1 MNLSK
6 ERMRK
11 LSKTL
16 KKELID
22 MNNEQTNNFYLTGIT
37 EELYTSEEMLDIL
50 TDIQDVV
57 ILVRHKQE
65 NKSKIIKLK
74 KENLNMCFEN

>member
-6 ERMRK
+6 ERMTK

-16 KKELID
+16 KKELIN

-37 EELYTSEEMLDIL
+37 EELYTGEEMLDII
-50 TDIQDVV
+50 TDIQDIV

-74 KENLNMCFEN
+74 KENLNMCFKN